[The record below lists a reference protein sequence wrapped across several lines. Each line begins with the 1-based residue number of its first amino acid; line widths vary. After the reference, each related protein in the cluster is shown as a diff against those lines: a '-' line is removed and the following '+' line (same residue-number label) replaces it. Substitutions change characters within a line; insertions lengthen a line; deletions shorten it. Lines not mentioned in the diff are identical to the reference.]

1 MSYKETYKWDPDAGK
16 AMAILTDTKTGKTF
30 LGEAICHPDDK
41 QQMSE
46 YTGLDIA
53 DMRARLNILRDIRD
67 SEIKPQ
73 IKIIKHLYY
82 NMKTNKL
89 YNPKSYEARMVRRQY
104 HILQEDLKNINNLIH
119 EQSIYIKHRGNYRPM
134 TQADKNE

>member
-1 MSYKETYKWDPDAGK
+1 MSYKETYKWNPETGE

-30 LGEAICHPDDK
+30 LGEAICHPGDREH
-41 QQMSE
+41 MSE
-46 YTGLDIA
+46 YTGIDIA

-73 IKIIKHLYY
+73 LKTMKHLYC

-89 YNPKSYEARMVRRQY
+89 YNPRSYEARMVRRQY
-104 HILQEDLKNINNLIH
+104 YFLQGNLKTIQDLIN
-119 EQSIYIKHRGNYRPM
+119 EYKTYIKSRGNLS
-134 TQADKNE
+134 ANLDKNK

>member
-1 MSYKETYKWDPDAGK
+1 MSYKETYKWNPETGE

-41 QQMSE
+41 QYMSE
-46 YTGLDIA
+46 YTGIDIA

-73 IKIIKHLYY
+73 LKIMKHLYC

-104 HILQEDLKNINNLIH
+104 HFLQGNLKTIQDLIN
-119 EQSIYIKHRGNYRPM
+119 EYKTYIKSRGNVS
-134 TQADKNE
+134 AVLDKNK